1 MLIERH
7 LKPKTL
13 TWTRFHGP
21 QKKHRILI
29 FSPYDIVITTYETL
43 VSQQKRQRDSKY
55 GDTLFSFAWHRIV
68 LDEGICG
75 NCLIKGIAN
84 QVLAHTIR
92 NRGTSMAQA
101 CRAVRATSRWAMTG
115 TPIQNRVTDFAS
127 LLEYLHIY
135 PFSNPKTFEAEIM
148 KPCMRLDD
156 PDVSRMRKLVNCI
169 SLCRTKAV
177 IDLPK
182 REDEI
187 RYLDLSPK
195 EREYYDQVKHNTI
208 KKMDEALAHNPLA
221 PNQYLNALQWLN
233 ELRLICN
240 HGLVHSRK
248 VIDKAAVAMS
258 QDQPWNHKI
267 ASKAFETLV
276 KAGQA
281 VCKLCGENITEGTG
295 EAANSEFPKPSLS
308 KCLTLIC
315 GSCIQIKVGGQ
326 KVLTCSCTPK
336 CPKVDVSWAPE
347 AADVRPEKSLPAM
360 KPEEASTKLK
370 ALLECLQQSPED
382 EKR

>member
-1 MLIERH
+1 
-7 LKPKTL
+7 
-13 TWTRFHGP
+13 
-21 QKKHRILI
+21 
-29 FSPYDIVITTYETL
+29 
-43 VSQQKRQRDSKY
+43 
-55 GDTLFSFAWHRIV
+55 
-68 LDEGICG
+68 
-75 NCLIKGIAN
+75 
-84 QVLAHTIR
+84 
-92 NRGTSMAQA
+92 MAQA

-127 LLEYLHIY
+127 LLEYLHIH
-135 PFSNPKTFEAEIM
+135 PFSNPKTFESEIM
-148 KPCMRLDD
+148 KPCLKSED
-156 PDVSRMRKLVNCI
+156 PDVSKMRKLVNCI

-187 RYLDLSPK
+187 RFLDLSPK
-195 EREYYDQVKHNTI
+195 EQEYYDQVKCNTI
-208 KKMDEALAHNPLA
+208 QKMDEALSHNPLA
-221 PNQYLNALQWLN
+221 PGQYLNALQWLN

-240 HGLVHSRK
+240 HGLAHSRR
-248 VIDKAAVAMS
+248 VTDKATIETA
-258 QDQPWNHKI
+258 QDQPWNHKT

-281 VCKLCGENITEGTG
+281 VCQVCRENITEGTG

-347 AADVRPEKSLPAM
+347 SAETRLEKPLPTM
-360 KPEEASTKLK
+360 KPGEASTKLK
-370 ALLECLQQSPED
+370 ALLESLQQSPRG

>member
-1 MLIERH
+1 
-7 LKPKTL
+7 
-13 TWTRFHGP
+13 
-21 QKKHRILI
+21 
-29 FSPYDIVITTYETL
+29 
-43 VSQQKRQRDSKY
+43 
-55 GDTLFSFAWHRIV
+55 
-68 LDEGICG
+68 
-75 NCLIKGIAN
+75 
-84 QVLAHTIR
+84 
-92 NRGTSMAQA
+92 
-101 CRAVRATSRWAMTG
+101 MTG

-127 LLEYLHIY
+127 LLEYLHIH

-148 KPCMRLDD
+148 KPCLREEN
-156 PDVSRMRKLVNCI
+156 PDVSRMRKLVNYI

-208 KKMDEALAHNPLA
+208 QKMDEALAHNPVA

-240 HGLVHSRK
+240 HGLAHSRK
-248 VIDKAAVAMS
+248 SIDKAMIEVA
-258 QDQPWNHKI
+258 QDQPWNHKT
-267 ASKAFETLV
+267 ASKAFETMV

-281 VCKLCGENITEGTG
+281 ICQVCGENITEGTG
-295 EAANSEFPKPSLS
+295 EAANSELPKPSLF

-326 KVLTCSCTPK
+326 EVLTCSCTPK

-347 AADVRPEKSLPAM
+347 SAETRPEKLLSMM

-370 ALLECLQQSPED
+370 ALLYSLQRSSES